1 MTAELIGVGL
11 IIADLTGVALAI
23 VEPIWIG
30 STISEQIEFSYEYF
44 IILKQSSKNVA
55 FRLFEVI

>member
-11 IIADLTGVALAI
+11 IIADLAGVALAI
-23 VEPIWIG
+23 AKPIWIG
-30 STISEQIEFSYEYF
+30 STISEQIEFSRKYF
-44 IILKQSSKNVA
+44 PILKQSSKNVA